1 MKKVFSFIKR
11 YPKSTLFT
19 LGLVVVG
26 VIWVFTESLVL
37 KIFIPVAWF
46 GAIVLLSKAGGFNEE

>member
-1 MKKVFSFIKR
+1 MKNFLAFVKK

-26 VIWVFTESLVL
+26 LLWVFTESLVL
-37 KIFIPVAWF
+37 KVFIPVIWY
-46 GAIVLLSKAGGFNEE
+46 GSIIMLYKAKGFNE